1 MDFKGLLDDETLA
14 RIDKDAGLQQALALM
29 AASGP
34 SLMPTNLGSI
44 LLQGNQVRDQSRQQ
58 GLQGAMQ
65 RQQLLDQRRQQEQMR
80 NIAGMFSPGNAQAAL
95 AGGGG
100 PTVANAQRMGQ
111 PMGAEQAQRA
121 LLAAIETG
129 DPKIIEYARSLK
141 DTLMPVFKTQSVQ
154 ELMVGEKLK
163 KFAVGEDGT
172 MRELGVA
179 PEKLIQVDA
188 GGQKLLVSENTGKEI
203 NKFAVT
209 MDPSQ
214 RAQASIGFGNLAL
227 RRQELANAQ
236 SPQSKAP
243 AGYRFKTDGSL
254 EAIPGGPADEKAT
267 MAGQKTAMRNEMSGQ
282 SALNV
287 INTVKEAKDLVGSST
302 AGFGSLLAKIPESDA
317 RNLQAKL
324 DTIKGNLGFDRLQQ
338 MREASPT
345 GGALGAVA
353 VQELVALQSTVASLD
368 QAQSPSQ
375 LKASLDKIERHY
387 NNWYKTTQGELP
399 KGTEAQPT
407 GGTVDFNSLPKGR

>member
-44 LLQGNQVRDQSRQQ
+44 LLQGNQARDESRQA
-58 GLQGAMQ
+58 GLKNAMQ
-65 RQQLLDQRRQQEQMR
+65 RQELLQQRQRQQQMKD
-80 NIAGMFSPGNAQAAL
+80 IAGMFSPVNAQAAL

-100 PTVANAQRMGQ
+100 PTVANAARMNQ
-111 PMGAEQAQRA
+111 PMGPEQAQRA

-141 DTLMPVFKTQSVQ
+141 ETLMPGFKTQSVQ

-209 MDPSQ
+209 MDPAQKAQIGLGYANLNQ
-214 RAQASIGFGNLAL
+214 RKQEFEFQKGMGKALPEGVMNAQGYADRMLNAEQILAKSKAPGTGSMLLRGVPGAGNLLGNLANSPEEQQYYQAAQDWIRAKL
-227 RRQELANAQ
+227 RKESGAAIGVDEMAQEYQTYFPQIGDTPEVIKQKELARNQATMGMIRSGGPTYQ
-236 SPQSKAP
+236 PNLLGIPENLQGNVGATGGWSIKP
-243 AGYRFKTDGSL
+243 AG
-254 EAIPGGPADEKAT
+254 
-267 MAGQKTAMRNEMSGQ
+267 Q
-282 SALNV
+282 
-287 INTVKEAKDLVGSST
+287 
-302 AGFGSLLAKIPESDA
+302 
-317 RNLQAKL
+317 
-324 DTIKGNLGFDRLQQ
+324 
-338 MREASPT
+338 
-345 GGALGAVA
+345 
-353 VQELVALQSTVASLD
+353 
-368 QAQSPSQ
+368 
-375 LKASLDKIERHY
+375 
-387 NNWYKTTQGELP
+387 
-399 KGTEAQPT
+399 
-407 GGTVDFNSLPKGR
+407 